1 MTPYTYA
8 YDMKMHR
15 GKNSFGVHTY
25 VLNQKHKNIPAKNKR
40 FEEKEKKHVRHT
52 PPARDVAHKG
62 IKFIKISHSQ
72 KTNIYSPNLEWF
84 LIFPTQ
90 RSCFGSTN
98 CCDPLRQH
106 RGLCLKSS
114 NFHTKIF
121 FLHAPRLITTTCDT
135 HMVFS
140 SHTCLHSLT
149 HSLTFFFLSFFLLL
163 LGNLQS
169 H

>member
-1 MTPYTYA
+1 MKRKKRNTCDTRLRHVKSYTKESNLSKYHTP
-8 YDMKMHR
+8 
-15 GKNSFGVHTY
+15 
-25 VLNQKHKNIPAKNKR
+25 KNKY
-40 FEEKEKKHVRHT
+40 
-52 PPARDVAHKG
+52 
-62 IKFIKISHSQ
+62 
-72 KTNIYSPNLEWF
+72 IYSPNLEWF

-114 NFHTKIF
+114 NFHSKIF

-135 HMVFS
+135 RTWFFLLTRVF
-140 SHTCLHSLT
+140 TLT
-149 HSLTFFFLSFFLLL
+149 HSLTFFSFFLLL